1 MALNWKSRI
10 SPPSP
15 QPQGRSCQQAAESQQ
30 VRHTWWAD
38 NGGRMRR
45 SSLACAWNHCPFW
58 VLGLGAS
65 TQRELHES
73 DRPLSHHLSVIHL
86 LTPSHLHTPPS
97 PTAATPSW
105 SFFLSLPPPSRSPP
119 PTLTLPPQCPSFP
132 ASPRYVVCAY
142 TRSSL
147 LCGLCSGC
155 REWGYSLVA
164 MHGLLIVV
172 ASLVTDH
179 SL

>member
-1 MALNWKSRI
+1 MVGEGGGVPWPVHGI
-10 SPPSP
+10 TVPS
-15 QPQGRSCQQAAESQQ
+15 ES
-30 VRHTWWAD
+30 
-38 NGGRMRR
+38 
-45 SSLACAWNHCPFW
+45 
-58 VLGLGAS
+58 LGLGAS
-65 TQRELHES
+65 TQPELHES
-73 DRPLSHHLSVIHL
+73 DCPLSHHLSVIHL

-105 SFFLSLPPPSRSPP
+105 SFFLSLPPPSLFTTSHTHTPSSVP
-119 PTLTLPPQCPSFP
+119 LIPSLPKIRC
-132 ASPRYVVCAY
+132 VCVCAY

-147 LCGLCSGC
+147 LCGLCSDC

-179 SL
+179 SLYACRLQ